1 MADINL
7 SLTIPSYTWPLLI
20 GSAIIYLLTRRRLEK
35 AQWISNPPP
44 LKEKTAGIHLTGDQV
59 VSPETLIYLENM
71 RDQWQIPG
79 VSIAIVRIN
88 KDGAWD
94 KQTIGLGRKD
104 AEGNQV
110 TERVGQGFIPLFQIS
125 SNKIDCPILVCMQTL
140 FSIASNSKL
149 FTTIAAGLSLSQAKL
164 SWHTLVKAVNPYFE
178 MMDKEAE
185 EQATFIDL
193 MSHQTGLARHDI
205 SYK

>member
-7 SLTIPSYTWPLLI
+7 SLTVPSYTWPLLV
-20 GSAIIYLLTRRRLEK
+20 GSVIIYLIMRRRLEK
-35 AQWISNPPP
+35 AQRSAILPPP
-44 LKEKTAGIHLTGDQV
+44 KEKTAAIHLTGNQV
-59 VSPETLIYLENM
+59 MSPKTLDYLENM

-79 VSIAIVRIN
+79 VSIAIVRMN
-88 KDGAWD
+88 KDGLWE

-104 AEGNQV
+104 AEGNQI
-110 TERVGQGFIPLFQIS
+110 TERVGRGIQPFVQIPS
-125 SNKIDCPILVCMQTL
+125 RKINCLIVFCMQTL
-140 FSIASNSKL
+140 FSIGSNSKL

-164 SWHTLVKAVNPYFE
+164 SWHTLVKAVIPYFQ
-178 MMDKEAE
+178 MMDKAAE